1 MEDLWA
7 GSHLL
12 SCLAWQA
19 MRVVCERLGPDAI
32 LFPRLR
38 GVPQVDLWLRD
49 ACGLPVSLFKDCDWS
64 RGNTDGNPLFAAAL
78 PNRFVAVVPA
88 SQARELAGAVQTEV
102 RQWLQK
108 KGQEV
113 LERLLKA
120 AGEDESDKSL
130 YGYRQMREQL
140 EGFPEVHWAAVPF
153 SLIRAGNAQKQTD
166 LDVSELTEAMRP

>member
-1 MEDLWA
+1 M
-7 GSHLL
+7 
-12 SCLAWQA
+12 
-19 MRVVCERLGPDAI
+19 
-32 LFPRLR
+32 FPRLR

-130 YGYRQMREQL
+130 YGYRQIREQL
-140 EGFPEVHWAAVPF
+140 EGFPEVRA
-153 SLIRAGNAQKQTD
+153 LIREARLELG
-166 LDVSELTEAMRP
+166 LDDDAEGYQRLREAFDEAPAKIGRASCRERV